1 MEKGGEKKER
11 RKERAGWVCV
21 VCKEGGG
28 GGITDWTV
36 PLEWGNQ
43 LFKDQTDLKFS
54 MTGCIIHQDGFISK
68 KQSRLQAHSPELSSE
83 GILKHHPPPSSK
95 HPLICR
101 WLSLRHV
108 CSQTLQAAAV
118 TRLLHYTFSLW
129 FYLLLFGKN
138 INWTQLWPMKN
149 TFRTPL
155 NHLTYAHPDF
165 KISTSDS
172 SLRSL

>member
-1 MEKGGEKKER
+1 MVTMETQPQALLIVYQHPISCSWSSTRKKTDWWRKGKKGGEKER
-11 RKERAGWVCV
+11 KSRMSLCCV
-21 VCKEGGG
+21 QG

-68 KQSRLQAHSPELSSE
+68 NSQDYRVIVKSWAAKVSSSN
-83 GILKHHPPPSSK
+83 ITPPSSK

-108 CSQTLQAAAV
+108 CSQTLQTAAV

-129 FYLLLFGKN
+129 FYLLLFGKKKY
-138 INWTQLWPMKN
+138 I
-149 TFRTPL
+149 
-155 NHLTYAHPDF
+155 Y
-165 KISTSDS
+165 I
-172 SLRSL
+172 

>member
-1 MEKGGEKKER
+1 MEKGGEKKKKKEER
-11 RKERAGWVCV
+11 RKERAGWVWV
-21 VCKEGGG
+21 VCKEGG

-54 MTGCIIHQDGFISK
+54 MTGCIIHQDGFISVYKIKNK
-68 KQSRLQAHSPELSSE
+68 KNSRDYRVIVKSWAAKVSSSN
-83 GILKHHPPPSSK
+83 ITPPPK

-108 CSQTLQAAAV
+108 CSQTLQTAAV

-129 FYLLLFGKN
+129 FYLLLFGKKYK
-138 INWTQLWPMKN
+138 L
-149 TFRTPL
+149 
-155 NHLTYAHPDF
+155 
-165 KISTSDS
+165 DS
-172 SLRSL
+172 SDP